1 MKKFVFLMFSLFCCF
16 ILHSQN
22 VTIKGTIISS
32 SDGLPIANVNISIQG
47 TNHGVSSDKD
57 GKFFLE
63 NVKLPV
69 ILSFSHLAYFSKD
82 LQLTKD
88 SIKKGKSIVLNIELS
103 DKTTNLSEVVI
114 RDDSPVYQLER
125 LVYDFEVDSSN
136 LYIIRN
142 SKDKKLL
149 QVYSF
154 EDYLRNKILIPDEC
168 NEIKYDYS
176 NQLSLKQNND
186 ESYYKIMFDEKKNIN
201 LKKEKYDVME
211 NGFLRI
217 ISDGNNYDGRGM
229 NLFHKEYFK
238 KYVHPLFNTYQIY
251 ILNSFADCKFFYSYS
266 FMDKCFTLYKLD
278 KYKGELKFTLIYYS
292 LFKVDDW
299 LKDEPIQ
306 NYILRNKYNPYFD
319 RVPKIQNEDARVIA
333 KVKSIIK
340 AKRILDEIAIGFK
353 RSLFINNK
361 RISPPGHLIILYSRF
376 PFIRVPVYI
385 GEMSKNLYIFNFEN
399 MNLYKLSDN
408 GTPLES
414 IKLDPY
420 FIGNDFKY
428 LKEVFTN
435 QEKTRC
441 FFRYDIFQKTQLKE
455 IDLQTGKYVRT
466 ITLETPYVEKIRM
479 IRNYIYY
486 TARTEGINAFERGLF
501 KQKIEY

>member
-1 MKKFVFLMFSLFCCF
+1 MFSLFCCF

-22 VTIKGTIISS
+22 VTIKGSVIAS
-32 SDGLPIANVNISIQG
+32 SDGLPIANVNISIKG

-176 NQLSLKQNND
+176 NQLSIKQNND
-186 ESYYKIMFDEKKNIN
+186 ESY
-201 LKKEKYDVME
+201 
-211 NGFLRI
+211 
-217 ISDGNNYDGRGM
+217 
-229 NLFHKEYFK
+229 
-238 KYVHPLFNTYQIY
+238 
-251 ILNSFADCKFFYSYS
+251 
-266 FMDKCFTLYKLD
+266 
-278 KYKGELKFTLIYYS
+278 
-292 LFKVDDW
+292 
-299 LKDEPIQ
+299 
-306 NYILRNKYNPYFD
+306 
-319 RVPKIQNEDARVIA
+319 
-333 KVKSIIK
+333 
-340 AKRILDEIAIGFK
+340 
-353 RSLFINNK
+353 
-361 RISPPGHLIILYSRF
+361 
-376 PFIRVPVYI
+376 
-385 GEMSKNLYIFNFEN
+385 
-399 MNLYKLSDN
+399 
-408 GTPLES
+408 
-414 IKLDPY
+414 
-420 FIGNDFKY
+420 
-428 LKEVFTN
+428 
-435 QEKTRC
+435 
-441 FFRYDIFQKTQLKE
+441 
-455 IDLQTGKYVRT
+455 
-466 ITLETPYVEKIRM
+466 
-479 IRNYIYY
+479 
-486 TARTEGINAFERGLF
+486 
-501 KQKIEY
+501 